1 MRLSVMKSDIS
12 ICDGGREFSIL
23 GGEMSVPP
31 LSASKIIFTFYNLQ
45 TYLMIKILQYLFK
58 HFQDIINIYL
68 SWFL

>member
-1 MRLSVMKSDIS
+1 MKSDKFLS
-12 ICDGGREFSIL
+12 SGGLEFSIL

-45 TYLMIKILQYLFK
+45 TYLMIEFYNICSNI
-58 HFQDIINIYL
+58 QDIINIYL